1 MTRQS
6 SGGSLATGLNTDR
19 TPGQARETHSK
30 RVIRARCRSAGQC
43 GSGLG
48 VQLC

>member
-6 SGGSLATGLNTDR
+6 SGGSLATGINTDR
-19 TPGQARETHSK
+19 SPAEARETYSK
-30 RVIRARCRSAGQC
+30 RVIRACCRSAGQC